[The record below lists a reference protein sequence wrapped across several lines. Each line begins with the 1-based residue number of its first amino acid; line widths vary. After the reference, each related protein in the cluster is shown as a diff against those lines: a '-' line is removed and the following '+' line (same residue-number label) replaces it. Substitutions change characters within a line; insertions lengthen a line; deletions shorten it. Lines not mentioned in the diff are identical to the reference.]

1 MDEIKICGGLGGG
14 RAGKESDGRKEGGK
28 KNRKEKEVL
37 KGSFK
42 MKSAWKMEGNV
53 CTMMNINTNL
63 LK

>member
-1 MDEIKICGGLGGG
+1 MKLRFAGGGG
-14 RAGKESDGRKEGGK
+14 RAGKGADRRKEGGK
-28 KNRKEKEVL
+28 KNRKEEKEVL
-37 KGSFK
+37 KCSFE